1 MPLSSKVEV
10 KAGGIHGNC
19 WFAKEDIKEGEMI
32 WKIREA
38 GQPHCDLVMTIAEV
52 NKMPEAA
59 RDKFMSLAYQIDD
72 DHYLGVDETKII
84 QVELNEMYVNHSCDG
99 NCWYE
104 NDELLVAMRDIKAG
118 EELCYDYALTEGD
131 SNWVIPKCLC
141 GTKLCRG
148 TVTGNDH
155 LLPGLQA
162 KYGNHFLSYVQKKI
176 ARAKQ
181 QAQHSKPA
189 RSHSQQ
195 QQQQQYE
202 HKNEANGSEED
213 EPQEEAESD
222 EDEKP
227 KKKGKGK
234 KSKSSHDDEPAAEPS
249 RRSSRARKENKKVAA
264 AIEEMS
270 RNKRKGSDD
279 EGSGDDEPPKK
290 KNKRGKKK
298 PSDDDDYDDGDF

>member
-104 NDELLVAMRDIKAG
+104 NDELLVAMRDIKQG

-189 RSHSQQ
+189 RSHS
-195 QQQQQYE
+195 QQQQYE